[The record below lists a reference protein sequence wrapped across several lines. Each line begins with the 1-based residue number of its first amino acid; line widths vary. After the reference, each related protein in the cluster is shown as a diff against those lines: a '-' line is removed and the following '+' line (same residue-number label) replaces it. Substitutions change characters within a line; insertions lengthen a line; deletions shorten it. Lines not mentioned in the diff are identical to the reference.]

1 MNYSEAMDYLNSVAT
16 KGSIYGLETMRL
28 LLREFGNPQDGLKC
42 IHVAG
47 TNGKGSVIAFL
58 DSVLRKAGYK
68 TGRYISP
75 SVLDYREKIQIN
87 GEYISE
93 DDVAELVTEIKEVTE
108 KIREATVFEI
118 ETIMAFLYFARSDCD
133 YVILETGLGGAEDAT
148 NVITNPLA
156 SVIVSISMDHMN
168 ILGDTIE
175 EIASCKAGIIK
186 ENCKTVIMK
195 QKPSV
200 QTVFA
205 DRCRQM
211 NSKLA
216 VADYD
221 MATVKSENIKYRRF
235 DYKEFKD
242 IVISLTG
249 RYQINNAVLAL
260 EVIKELRTMGI
271 VIPDEAVY
279 EGMVKADWPAR
290 FSCLDDGDVK
300 FFADGA
306 HNEDAARSL
315 RETMLQYF
323 EGKKL
328 IFIMGVLADKEYEKV
343 IALTA
348 DLAEF
353 IITIT
358 PPSPRALDA
367 EQLKMAVSKVNRN
380 VTATLSLE
388 IAVDNAYEYA
398 KSGDDAN
405 DYVIVAFG
413 SLSYMGDLYRVMDV
427 RKAERS

>member
-16 KGSIYGLETMRL
+16 KGSIYGLETMKL
-28 LLREFGNPQDGLKC
+28 LLQEFGNPQDSLKC

-75 SVLDYREKIQIN
+75 AVLDYREKIQIN

-93 DDVAELVTEIKEVTE
+93 DDVAELVTEIKAVTE

-118 ETIMAFLYFARSDCD
+118 ETIMAFLYFARANCD

-148 NVITNPLA
+148 NVITKPLA

-186 ENCKTVIMK
+186 ENCPAVIMK

-200 QTVFA
+200 QKVFE

-211 NSKLA
+211 HSKLT

-221 MATVKSENIKYRRF
+221 MATVKSEDVKYRRF
-235 DYKEFKD
+235 DYKEFED

-260 EVIKELRTMGI
+260 EVVKELRTIGI
-271 VIPDEAVY
+271 DIPDEAVY

-290 FSCLDDGDVK
+290 FSCLDDGEVK

-323 EGKKL
+323 DGKKL
-328 IFIMGVLADKEYEKV
+328 VFIMGVLADKEYEKV

-348 DLAEF
+348 DMAEF

-367 EQLKMAVSKVNRN
+367 EQLKMAVSKVTRN
-380 VTATLSLE
+380 VSAALSLE
-388 IAVDNAYEYA
+388 EAVDNAYEYA
-398 KSGDDAN
+398 KSGDDAE

>member
-47 TNGKGSVIAFL
+47 TNGKGSVIAFI
-58 DSVLRKAGYK
+58 DSVLRRAGYK

-75 SVLDYREKIQIN
+75 AVLDYCEKIQIN

-93 DDVAELVTEIKEVTE
+93 EDVAELITEIKEVAE
-108 KIREATVFEI
+108 KIKEATVFEI

-148 NVITNPLA
+148 NVIKNPLA
-156 SVIVSISMDHMN
+156 SVIASISMDHMN
-168 ILGDTIE
+168 ILGDTLE

-186 ENCKTVIMK
+186 ENCPAVIMK

-200 QTVFA
+200 QKVFE

-211 NSKLA
+211 NSKLT

-221 MATVKSENIKYRRF
+221 MATVKSEDIKYRRF
-235 DYKEFKD
+235 DYKEFED

-260 EVIKELRTMGI
+260 EVIKELRTIGI
-271 VIPDEAVY
+271 DISDEAVC

-290 FSCLDDGDVK
+290 FSCLDDGEVK

-323 EGKKL
+323 DGKKFV
-328 IFIMGVLADKEYEKV
+328 FIMGVLADKEYEKV

-348 DLAEF
+348 DMAEF

-380 VTATLSLE
+380 VTAALTLKE
-388 IAVDNAYEYA
+388 AVLGAYEYA
-398 KSGDDAN
+398 KSGDDAE

>member
-1 MNYSEAMDYLNSVAT
+1 MNYSEAMDYLNSIAA

-28 LLREFGNPQDGLKC
+28 LLSEFGNPQDGLKC

-75 SVLDYREKIQIN
+75 AVLDYREKIQIN

-93 DDVAELVTEIKEVTE
+93 DDVAELITEIKVVTE
-108 KIREATVFEI
+108 MVREATVFEI
-118 ETIMAFLYFARSDCD
+118 ETIMAFLYFARANCD
-133 YVILETGLGGAEDAT
+133 YVILETGLGGEEDAT
-148 NVITNPLA
+148 NVIANPLV

-168 ILGDTIE
+168 ILGSTIE

-186 ENCKTVIMK
+186 KNCKTVIMK
-195 QKPSV
+195 QKSSV
-200 QTVFA
+200 QNVFEE
-205 DRCRQM
+205 RCRQM
-211 NSKLA
+211 NSKLT

-221 MATVKSENIKYRRF
+221 IATVKSEDIKYRRF

-249 RYQINNAVLAL
+249 KYQINNAVLAL
-260 EVIKELRTMGI
+260 EVIKELRAIGI
-271 VIPDEAVY
+271 DIPDEAVY

-290 FSCLDDGDVK
+290 FSCLDDGEVK

-323 EGKKL
+323 SDKKL

-343 IALTA
+343 IGLTA

-367 EQLKMAVSKVNRN
+367 EQLKMAVSKVNRR
-380 VTATLSLE
+380 VSAVMSLKE
-388 IAVDNAYEYA
+388 AVDNAYEYA
-398 KSGDDAN
+398 KSGDDAM

-413 SLSYMGDLYRVMDV
+413 SLSYMGELYRVMDV